1 MTNETRLRELH
12 LRDAIPI
19 QLGNL
24 ASSVKRLGFL
34 VHSQKPEGIIEQLF
48 QECQLFATWTMPE
61 ASPET
66 RADLEA
72 LQVDLAGWKH
82 NLQNGATDDTQR
94 ADISAACTRWAE
106 RLLEHSGLLK
116 TGRPVSV

>member
-1 MTNETRLRELH
+1 MISEISLKERYLL
-12 LRDAIPI
+12 DAVPI
-19 QLGNL
+19 RLGNL
-24 ASSVKRLGFL
+24 ASSLERLSSFL
-34 VHSQKPEGIIEQLF
+34 SLKKFDDTNLQLLR
-48 QECQLFATWTMPE
+48 ECQLFVAWTITG
-61 ASPET
+61 ANPET

-72 LQVDLAGWKH
+72 LQVDLATWQ
-82 NLQNGATDDTQR
+82 NNFQNGAADDTQR

>member
-1 MTNETRLRELH
+1 MISEKSLKERYH
-12 LRDAIPI
+12 HDAVPI
-19 QLGNL
+19 RLGNL
-24 ASSVKRLGFL
+24 ASSLERFSSFL
-34 VHSQKPEGIIEQLF
+34 SLKKFDDTNHQLLR
-48 QECQLFATWTMPE
+48 ECQLFAAWTISD
-61 ASPET
+61 ANPET

-72 LQVDLAGWKH
+72 LQIDLAGW
-82 NLQNGATDDTQR
+82 QNDLENGVADDTQR

>member
-1 MTNETRLRELH
+1 MINETRLRELH

-34 VHSQKPEGIIEQLF
+34 VHSQKPRGITEQLF
-48 QECQLFATWTMPE
+48 QECQLFAAWTISD
-61 ASPET
+61 ANPET

-72 LQVDLAGWKH
+72 LQVDLAGWQ
-82 NLQNGATDDTQR
+82 NDLQNGAADDSQR
-94 ADISAACTRWAE
+94 ADISAACTRWAD

>member
-1 MTNETRLRELH
+1 MINETRLRELH

-34 VHSQKPEGIIEQLF
+34 VHSKKPQGITEQLF
-48 QECQLFATWTMPE
+48 QECQLFATWTIPG
-61 ASPET
+61 ANLET
-66 RADLEA
+66 RVDLET
-72 LQVDLAGWKH
+72 LQIDLAGWQYD
-82 NLQNGATDDTQR
+82 LQNGAVDDTQR
-94 ADISAACTRWAE
+94 ADISAACTRWAD

>member
-1 MTNETRLRELH
+1 MINEARLRELH
-12 LRDAIPI
+12 SRDAIPI

-34 VHSQKPEGIIEQLF
+34 VHSQKPRGITEQLF
-48 QECQLFATWTMPE
+48 QECQLFAAWTIPD
-61 ASPET
+61 ANPET

-72 LQVDLAGWKH
+72 LQVDLATWQ
-82 NLQNGATDDTQR
+82 NNFQNGAADDTQR

-106 RLLEHSGLLK
+106 CLLEHSGLLK